1 MEGEASRPFA
11 GQGRKKKTWRED
23 RKMRGKKR
31 KQSYTRKTEW
41 MCSRSK
47 VRFFST
53 IEKWAVFHCNVV
65 LIRLNQHL
73 SLISLLNFKTTLSY
87 MELKKATN

>member
-1 MEGEASRPFA
+1 MKHPDHLQDREGKKNMER
-11 GQGRKKKTWRED
+11 GQKNEG
-23 RKMRGKKR
+23 GKR

-73 SLISLLNFKTTLSY
+73 SLISLLNFKTTHS
-87 MELKKATN
+87 